1 MKTLFYGLAVL
12 VASQAAVLA
21 DDAAAKAA
29 FPFQEA
35 APRQDWE
42 WDKDERFDEL
52 IEQLAINEAS
62 LEAVQRAIAQRT
74 RGQKGRQSAA
84 RSFEANNRMMDRKG
98 GGPMNW
104 REFYGTNAEK
114 FFYHPVDPNTTY
126 RTSTVLKQMGAIEDD
141 KVGSG
146 VPASQSVPVHQRPPQ
161 FDYIYRANREA
172 REQALQDAATMQA
185 EVMQLEVRLAGLER
199 EQAELWCNLAFRPPR
214 RLDMNRKPLLRFTL
228 VPAGSDVA
236 QIHQANALAA
246 AARFFAA
253 ALLIVDKAEEDQATA
268 LTSAKTVVVDAR
280 YKFDDALLGQTTL
293 AAASQDR
300 EQPLGQFVALAKMLS
315 DKSKTLSESF
325 EGATGTESSKDPVR
339 KDRYRGMLQRTV
351 VDYAQILLALN
362 ELTDVMQKEWKVGI
376 DVNSA
381 ISTGQANWVAPV
393 RRPETI
399 TALPV
404 PGVPAVPA
412 SITPVPAKPNESPS
426 SLQGTVVKL
435 IKSPTRAVAEGWSP
449 TRQMKERG
457 SWDRLPGE
465 EPRHPIRDKDGVFTL
480 NGRFGFLHTQTPFDD
495 CDFHVEFKLPPNANS
510 GILLRG
516 WYEVQL
522 VDSGV
527 GSLPP
532 EKQCGA
538 IWGQHAG
545 NQRAY
550 RGPNEWNTLD
560 GSLRGDTVT
569 LALNGVSLMS
579 NARLGEPS
587 KLAIVKGGKLKG
599 PFVLMGDSQAA
610 AGVQFQNF
618 LVVPVDPAPPKGTTG
633 GLSPRAAGTD
643 LLSSLAKDGD
653 PANGFADPMP
663 PTQGEVALDKHGLTL
678 VTPHGKF
685 RDTQIALPVT
695 PSDNYRFSFKVER
708 LEAGFGINIG
718 LVVGGARVM
727 LVIDGSSKHKS
738 GLEGIHGMTIHDPSN
753 PTVQVGS
760 LLTLHQPTSVVCTV
774 VGNSLTVE
782 CGGRQIIRWEGSPG
796 VFTVSDRWK
805 MPSGVGLSLGGQQR
819 FRFTDVQYAPL
830 ST

>member
-1 MKTLFYGLAVL
+1 MA
-12 VASQAAVLA
+12 LA

-62 LEAVQRAIAQRT
+62 LEAVQRAIARRT

-172 REQALQDAATMQA
+172 GEQALQDAATMQA
-185 EVMQLEVRLAGLER
+185 EVMQLEVRLAGLEK
-199 EQAELWCNLAFRPPR
+199 EQGELWCNLAFRPPR

-228 VPAGSDVA
+228 VPAGSDPA
-236 QIHQANALAA
+236 QIQQANALAA

-315 DKSKTLSESF
+315 DKSKTLSESY

-393 RRPETI
+393 QRPQMI
-399 TALPV
+399 TAMSV
-404 PGVPAVPA
+404 PGLPAASTSISPA
-412 SITPVPAKPNESPS
+412 PAKPNESPS

-435 IKSPTRAVAEGWSP
+435 IKSPTRAVAEGWAL
-449 TRQMKERG
+449 TRQMRERG

-465 EPRHPIRDKDGVFTL
+465 EPRNPVRDRDGVFTL
-480 NGRFGFLHTQTPFDD
+480 NGRFGFLHTQTTFED

-522 VDSGV
+522 VDSGG

-532 EKQCGA
+532 EGQCGA
-538 IWGQHAG
+538 IWGQHPG

-550 RGPNEWNTLD
+550 RGANEWNALD

-569 LALNGVSLMS
+569 LSLNGVSLMS
-579 NARLGEPS
+579 NAKLGEPS
-587 KLAIVKGGKLKG
+587 KLAIAKGGKLKG
-599 PFVLMGDSQAA
+599 PFVLMGDSQKAT
-610 AGVQFQNF
+610 GVEFQNF
-618 LVVPVDPAPPKGTTG
+618 MVVPVDPAPAKATTG
-633 GLSPRAAGTD
+633 SLSPQAAGTD

-678 VTPHGKF
+678 ITPHGKS
-685 RDTQIALPVT
+685 RTTQIALPVT
-695 PSDNYRFSFKVER
+695 PSENYRISFKVER

-738 GLEGIHGMTIHDPSN
+738 GLEGPDGMSIHDSAN
-753 PTVQVGS
+753 PTVYTGS
-760 LLTLHQPTSVVCTV
+760 LLTLHQPTQVVCTV

-782 CGGRQIIRWEGSPG
+782 CDGKQIIQWEGSPAG
-796 VFTVSDRWK
+796 LTVPENFK
-805 MPSGVGLSLGGQQR
+805 MPAGVGLSLGGQQR
-819 FRFTDVQYAPL
+819 FRFADVQYVPL
-830 ST
+830 DA